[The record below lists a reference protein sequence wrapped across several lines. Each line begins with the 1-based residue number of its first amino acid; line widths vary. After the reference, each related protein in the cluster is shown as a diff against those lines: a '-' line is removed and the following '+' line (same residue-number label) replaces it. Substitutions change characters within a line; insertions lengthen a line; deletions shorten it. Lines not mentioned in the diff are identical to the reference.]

1 MNKWYNYDGDDMKF
15 YLEEPTIKRK
25 EDAIDYISE
34 FLKYESDI
42 NGVGL
47 LDRYLKEESYENWL
61 IYLSKVQNKDYAY
74 LINFVPNKTF
84 FLIRRE
90 DNKIV
95 GMINIRLELNE
106 KLKNSGGHIGYSV
119 RPTERRKG
127 YNKINLYLGLKKCY
141 EYNIK
146 DVWLDCVVS
155 NLGSVKTIQAL
166 GGKLL
171 KEEFSDKYN
180 EVVQMYTIDVE
191 ESLNKYSSIY
201 DNSFER
207 KI

>member
-1 MNKWYNYDGDDMKF
+1 MNF
-15 YLEEPTIKRK
+15 YLEEPTIERK
-25 EDAIDYISE
+25 KDAIDYISE
-34 FLKYESDI
+34 FLKYDSDI
-42 NGVGL
+42 NGTGL
-47 LDRYLKEESYENWL
+47 LDKYLKEESYENWL

-74 LINFVPNKTF
+74 SINFVPNRTF
-84 FLIRRE
+84 FLIREE

-106 KLKNSGGHIGYSV
+106 KLKNSGGHIGYSI

-127 YNKINLYLGLKKCY
+127 YNKINLYLGLKKCF

-146 DVWLDCVVS
+146 DAWLDCVVS

-166 GGKLL
+166 GGNLL
-171 KEEFSDKYN
+171 KEDFSDKYG
-180 EVVQMYTIDVE
+180 EVVQMYTINVI

-201 DNSFER
+201 DKSFER
-207 KI
+207 NI

>member
-1 MNKWYNYDGDDMKF
+1 MNF
-15 YLEEPTIKRK
+15 YLEEPTIERK
-25 EDAIDYISE
+25 KDAIDYISE
-34 FLKYESDI
+34 FLKYDSDI
-42 NGVGL
+42 NGTGL
-47 LDRYLKEESYENWL
+47 LDKYLKEESYENWL

-74 LINFVPNKTF
+74 SINFVPNRTF
-84 FLIRRE
+84 FLIREE

-106 KLKNSGGHIGYSV
+106 KLKNSGGHIGYSI

-127 YNKINLYLGLKKCY
+127 YNKINLYLGLKKCF

-146 DVWLDCVVS
+146 DAWLDCVVS

-166 GGKLL
+166 GGNLL
-171 KEEFSDKYN
+171 KEDFSDKYG
-180 EVVQMYTIDVE
+180 EVVQMYTINVI

-207 KI
+207 NI

>member
-1 MNKWYNYDGDDMKF
+1 MNF
-15 YLEEPTIKRK
+15 YLEKPTIERK
-25 EDAIDYISE
+25 KDAIDYISE

-42 NGVGL
+42 NGTGL
-47 LDRYLKEESYENWL
+47 LDKYLKEESYENWL

-74 LINFVPNKTF
+74 SINFVPNRTF
-84 FLIRRE
+84 FLIRE
-90 DNKIV
+90 KDNKIV

-106 KLKNSGGHIGYSV
+106 KLKNSGGHIGYSI

-127 YNKINLYLGLKKCY
+127 YNKINLYLGLKKCF

-146 DVWLDCVVS
+146 DAWLDCVVS

-166 GGKLL
+166 GGNLL
-171 KEEFSDKYN
+171 KEDFSDKYG
-180 EVVQMYTIDVE
+180 EVVQMYTINVI

-207 KI
+207 NI